1 MIKINKVISGNSVA
15 GDGTTLQPAA
25 PLSEEVKA
33 QLFDEFKATEPTPAQ
48 PVASQTIFFALVLAA
63 LLAGVALFVIK
74 QIKTDE
80 LKKDSH

>member
-1 MIKINKVISGNSVA
+1 MIKVNKVISAQQQS
-15 GDGTTLQPAA
+15 GDGATLQPAA

-33 QLFDEFKATEPTPAQ
+33 QLFDEFETTESTPAQ

>member
-1 MIKINKVISGNSVA
+1 MVG
-15 GDGTTLQPAA
+15 GGTTLQPAA

-33 QLFDEFKATEPTPAQ
+33 QLFDELEVTEPTPAQ
-48 PVASQTIFFALVLAA
+48 PVASQTIFFTLVLAA